1 MTTDHS
7 NSQSHPLIAAKF
19 QSFSRQASTVTI
31 LVGSLVIL
39 GWFLDI
45 QILKTGLPALASMK
59 VNTALCFILAG
70 IAQRL
75 VLQQIDSRPISRSN
89 SLVGQG
95 CAGVTV
101 VIGGL
106 SLIQYSVGLDVGIDQ
121 VLFREAITSDTLYPG
136 RMAPVTAFNF
146 IMLGAALLLL
156 NRDVR
161 WGPRPAQ
168 LLTLVPILLSRNRLV
183 VLACC
188 C

>member
-7 NSQSHPLIAAKF
+7 NSQIHPRIAATF

-95 CAGVTV
+95 CAGVA
-101 VIGGL
+101 
-106 SLIQYSVGLDVGIDQ
+106 VGI
-121 VLFREAITSDTLYPG
+121 
-136 RMAPVTAFNF
+136 
-146 IMLGAALLLL
+146 GA
-156 NRDVR
+156 
-161 WGPRPAQ
+161 
-168 LLTLVPILLSRNRLV
+168 LSRD
-183 VLACC
+183 
-188 C
+188 